1 MVNKGEPVLYYLKD
15 DPKRGFARE
24 EFKSVLP
31 GTELP
36 PEGIR

>member
-15 DPKRGFARE
+15 GPKRGFAKE
-24 EFKSVLP
+24 EFKSVLL